1 MTFSNYD
8 QGFTDF
14 QLQGLD
20 DGERRDMLQRDFDQ
34 HLQVAAT
41 QHYQSDVLPPFDC
54 WVFLGLV
61 EIATTSTTPSQ
72 Y

>member
-8 QGFTDF
+8 QGFIDF

-20 DGERRDMLQRDFDQ
+20 DGERRAMLQADFDQ

-41 QHYQSDVLPPFDC
+41 QHYQSEVD
-54 WVFLGLV
+54 
-61 EIATTSTTPSQ
+61 SK
-72 Y
+72 